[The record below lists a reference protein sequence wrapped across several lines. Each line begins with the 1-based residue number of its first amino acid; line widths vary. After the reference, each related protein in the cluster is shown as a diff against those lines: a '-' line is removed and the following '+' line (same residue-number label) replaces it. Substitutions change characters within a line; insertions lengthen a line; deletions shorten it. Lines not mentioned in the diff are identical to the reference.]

1 MLFITERKTT
11 QTDHRFGTVLN
22 MVSLFVVAYDHEVE
36 KFQEDNFVS
45 FLTDARSK
53 GYLVLDGNLE
63 NYENVEVSRTRKGFL
78 IKVWTLTNPLTTTE
92 VDPLTVAVAIED

>member
-1 MLFITERKTT
+1 MLFITERKTS
-11 QTDHRFGTVLN
+11 QTDIRHGTLLT

-36 KFQEDNFVS
+36 KFEEDNFVS
-45 FLTDARSK
+45 FLADARSQ

-78 IKVWTLTNPLTTTE
+78 IKVWTLTNPTTAVE
-92 VDPLTVAVAIED
+92 VDPLTVEVTE